1 MNLIE
6 LDQQNYWRVRELGA
20 RAGEIHLSVS
30 AVIEGSAE
38 GEILVD
44 SPEFPTFAV
53 LDGPEGTYLL
63 SNGEL
68 SNMAAQALAD
78 HLDDWVYLHVPD
90 NTPPAS
96 ALPNAYMLK
105 HPRLVFSLPL
115 EAVSPVALAQG
126 YVMRPEAD
134 GFGHRI
140 FFGEQEV
147 SRCLPDVI
155 LGSRAEIG
163 VWTHPDHRHRGL
175 AGNALRA
182 TLLAAKESGITRM
195 GWHCHA
201 SNRGSIALALSVGAS
216 EPVVTHAFSASS
228 PAENGSD
235 LSPAEW
241 QRLGSHFLAGR
252 EEISWLGFHA
262 ACALAAAEETASA
275 LDAVDRLVED
285 RWHGQPSWLVHNWA
299 LARLADHPRMLA
311 AIARLEKQ
319 KAPPG

>member
-53 LDGPEGTYLL
+53 LNGPEGTYLL

-68 SNMAAQALAD
+68 SDAAAQAIAD
-78 HLDDWVYLHVPD
+78 HLDDWVYLHVPH
-90 NTPPAS
+90 NAHPAS
-96 ALPNAYMLK
+96 ALPNAHMLK
-105 HPRLVFSLPL
+105 HTRLVFSLPL
-115 EAVSPVALAQG
+115 GAVSPVTLAEG
-126 YVMRPEAD
+126 YVIQPEPD

-140 FFGEQEV
+140 FFGAQEV

-163 VWTHPDHRHRGL
+163 VWTHPGHRHRGL
-175 AGNALRA
+175 AGTALRA
-182 TLLAAKESGITRM
+182 TMLAAKESGITRI

-201 SNRGSIALALSVGAS
+201 SNCGSIALALGVGAG
-216 EPVVTHAFSASS
+216 EPIVTHAFSASL

-235 LSPAEW
+235 LSPDEW

-262 ACALAAAEETASA
+262 ACAFASAGDADAA

-299 LARLADHPRMLA
+299 LAPLADHPRMLA
-311 AIARLEKQ
+311 AVARLEKQ